1 MFIAFY
7 RGLPVLDPNGGRF
20 FESVA
25 DAADAVIDDPKMEDL
40 VAYEL
45 GPMLD
50 KDGNSGIIIGPEN
63 TVIQSTQAPAETPE

>member
-7 RGLPVLDPNGGRF
+7 QGLPVHDPKGGRF

-25 DAADAVIDDPKMEDL
+25 DAADAVIDDPKREDF

-50 KDGNSGIIIGPEN
+50 INGEVGATIGPNN
-63 TVIQSTQAPAETPE
+63 TVTPAS

>member
-7 RGLPVLDPNGGRF
+7 KGLPVLSPSDGRF

-25 DAADAVIDDPKMEDL
+25 DAADAVIDDPKMEEF

-50 KDGNSGIIIGPEN
+50 KDGNPDITIGPEN
-63 TVIQSTQAPAETPE
+63 TVIRAPTQGRRG